1 MSRPLIIGL
10 TGGIGSGKTAASDWF
25 ALQGISIVDTDV
37 IARTVVEPHQPAWH
51 DIVQYFG
58 SDILNTD
65 QTLNRAALRQQ
76 VFRDVSARQQLEAF
90 THPRIRELM
99 LTQLHAAQ
107 SPYVMLVSP
116 LLLESSQH
124 EWVDR
129 VLLIDVPEAVQQQR
143 AAQRDG
149 QSAAD
154 IARIM
159 AAQLP
164 RHERQQRA
172 HDIVNN
178 QHDLDTLYAQLQPLH
193 EQYLTLAKR
202 QQALRGAP

>member
-1 MSRPLIIGL
+1 MTQPLIIGL

-51 DIVQYFG
+51 DIVQHFG

-129 VLLIDVPEAVQQQR
+129 VLLIDVPEAVQQHR

-149 QSAAD
+149 QSAED

-178 QHDLDTLYAQLQPLH
+178 QHDLGALYAQLQPLH
-193 EQYLTLAKR
+193 QQYLALAKHS
-202 QQALRGAP
+202 ASL